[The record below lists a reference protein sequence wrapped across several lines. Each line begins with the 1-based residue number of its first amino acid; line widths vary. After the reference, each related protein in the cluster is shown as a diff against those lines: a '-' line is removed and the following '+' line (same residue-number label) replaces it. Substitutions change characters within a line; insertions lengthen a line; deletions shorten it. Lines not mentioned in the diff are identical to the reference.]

1 MRLKQWFLVLSA
13 LTIVGVGAL
22 YGIRPHWFA
31 ATFLGVSV
39 LDLDFAHL
47 LRAVMCLYFAF
58 GLFWLF
64 AAFNAAYRNVA
75 VLTVMLFPAGLVVG
89 RILSVVVDGQPSPL
103 LSFYLLAELLQAP
116 LAYWVFRR
124 PD

>member
-13 LTIVGVGAL
+13 LTIFAVGSL
-22 YGIRPHWFA
+22 YGIRPQWFA
-31 ATFLGVSV
+31 ATFFGVSE
-39 LDLDFAHL
+39 LDVDFAHL
-47 LRAVMCLYFAF
+47 LRAMMCLYLAF

-64 AAFNAAYRNVA
+64 AALNNAYRNLA

-89 RILSVVVDGQPSPL
+89 RIVSVLIDGSPAPL
-103 LSFYLLAELLQAP
+103 LSFYLAVELLQAP
-116 LAYWVFRR
+116 LAYWVFRQ